1 MAIETKALDG
11 TDLRLLSELR
21 GDARVS
27 LAELGRRVGLSAPA
41 VGERLSRLERDGTVG
56 YRVDVDPRALGYAFA
71 AVLRMRPAP
80 RQIPKVAAVARDTPE
95 VVECH
100 RVTGEDCFYMK
111 LHVRSVEHLEEV
123 IDRFTPYG
131 QTTTSIV
138 QSSPVSPRGV
148 DLGAGAQL
156 PGAVGDLAAA
166 RPPAGDR
173 PLEHHV
179 AAARLHDPRPPQ
191 HDTAEHAREQKHD
204 DEQQLQRDRD
214 HVEQDERE
222 EDGHDHEQDRG
233 DDRADDA
240 EVVEPAVEVEEVG
253 HGVGHVR
260 APEPAAPRKPA
271 PANLPRP
278 SIGRLNV
285 HAP

>member
-1 MAIETKALDG
+1 MAIETKALDA

-21 GDARVS
+21 EDARVS

-131 QTTTSIV
+131 QTTTSII
-138 QSSPVSPRGV
+138 QSSPVPRRG
-148 DLGAGAQL
+148 
-156 PGAVGDLAAA
+156 
-166 RPPAGDR
+166 
-173 PLEHHV
+173 LE
-179 AAARLHDPRPPQ
+179 
-191 HDTAEHAREQKHD
+191 
-204 DEQQLQRDRD
+204 LQ
-214 HVEQDERE
+214 
-222 EDGHDHEQDRG
+222 
-233 DDRADDA
+233 A
-240 EVVEPAVEVEEVG
+240 
-253 HGVGHVR
+253 
-260 APEPAAPRKPA
+260 
-271 PANLPRP
+271 
-278 SIGRLNV
+278 
-285 HAP
+285 